1 MKTSKTVTQLAL
13 LIALL
18 AFIAVGAG
26 ITWRGAGDSYEF
38 ISLRGEAVPI
48 YGHGLYRYDSVSYAA
63 QAIAQD
69 VVTLI
74 LGIPLLITGVILT
87 RKGSLR
93 GQLLLTGTLGY
104 MLYTYASYSFLSAY
118 NQLFLLYVA
127 LFSLCLFAF
136 ILAMVDL
143 DPELIAGQ
151 ISEKFPRRGVAIF
164 MMVIGGF
171 LTLAWLGRIVPPLIA
186 GTPPLGLESYTTLV
200 IQALD
205 LAIIVPTSVITAIL
219 LWKDRP
225 WGVALSA
232 VVLIKG
238 LTMGAALVAMII
250 GQIMAGVPVDPVEI
264 VMFSGIAL
272 AALIFTIILFR
283 NVQEPA

>member
-1 MKTSKTVTQLAL
+1 
-13 LIALL
+13 
-18 AFIAVGAG
+18 
-26 ITWRGAGDSYEF
+26 
-38 ISLRGEAVPI
+38 
-48 YGHGLYRYDSVSYAA
+48 
-63 QAIAQD
+63 
-69 VVTLI
+69 
-74 LGIPLLITGVILT
+74 
-87 RKGSLR
+87 
-93 GQLLLTGTLGY
+93 

-164 MMVIGGF
+164 MLVIGGF
-171 LTLAWLGRIVPPLIA
+171 LALAWLGRIVPSLIA

-200 IQALD
+200 IQVLD
-205 LAIIVPTSVITAIL
+205 LAIIVPTSVLTAVL
-219 LWKDRP
+219 LLKDRP
-225 WGVALSA
+225 WGYALSA

-250 GQIMAGVPVDPVEI
+250 GQILAGVPVSPVEI

-272 AALIFTIILFR
+272 AALIFTLILFR
-283 NVQEPA
+283 NVQEPT

>member
-38 ISLRGEAVPI
+38 IRLRGEAVPI